1 MTKLELLLVIGEA
14 APVDSP
20 TIAEAFDTTVQHAA
34 AALHKLHAAGLVR
47 RADAGG
53 RYLYAL
59 SRSGVRRL
67 RYLAEQLAE
76 ADDEDDDDDDDL
88 DDDEDFDDG
97 ADGDLDGGEQPAA
110 LPDLVTVWCRRCRM
124 GARFRWEQAQG
135 VLHRCGEEM
144 IVVES

>member
-76 ADDEDDDDDDDL
+76 ADDEADDADADL
-88 DDDEDFDDG
+88 DDEDFDDG
-97 ADGDLDGGEQPAA
+97 DDADALDDDAP
-110 LPDLVTVWCRRCRM
+110 PDLVTLFCPRCRR
-124 GARFRWEQAQG
+124 AFRSTRDEAAAG
-135 VLHRCGEEM
+135 VRHACGEVM
-144 IVVES
+144 TIVER